1 MATGFPARYIPSPRI
16 WVFFALLAVIGFVAC
31 GSGAV
36 ACNIARPAA
45 IVATVLATVIS
56 FFDNPRPASDVIKD

>member
-1 MATGFPARYIPSPRI
+1 MARRFPTRYLPSPRI
-16 WVFFALLAVIGFVAC
+16 WVFFALLAVIGYVAC

-36 ACNIARPAA
+36 ACDVARPAA

-56 FFDNPRPASDVIKD
+56 FFDNPRPTSDVTPD